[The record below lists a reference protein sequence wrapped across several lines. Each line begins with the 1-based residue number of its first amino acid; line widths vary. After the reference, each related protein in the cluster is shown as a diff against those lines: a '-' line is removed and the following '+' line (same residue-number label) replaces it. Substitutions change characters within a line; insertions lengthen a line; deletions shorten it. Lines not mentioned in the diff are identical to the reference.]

1 MDTSKHSTQPKF
13 SSQLLLQP
21 NRPWTRRTNHSPCLT
36 SQSARTMPLF
46 FLTLQPRP
54 RQDATQ
60 IHTTLHMEATP
71 VLIWKTTASTPSLK
85 VQTRSSWTGRSPSE
99 RSQQL
104 SLNAQRQANQPK
116 IVHMPSRK
124 LDGRER
130 SRPNCVGS
138 GWEAFSARISS
149 RTKDADSLTD
159 KRNFR
164 RKRLSADST
173 SHRYARTSW
182 NTQASALMG
191 PDASS
196 SIQPWTWEKG
206 RAILAWWR
214 TTRDTPQWDCSRR
227 SKVLMYS
234 T

>member
-13 SSQLLLQP
+13 SSQLLPQP
-21 NRPWTRRTNHSPCLT
+21 SHPWERRTNLYPCLT
-36 SQSARTMPLF
+36 WPSASTMLPSF
-46 FLTLQPRP
+46 STLLKHP

-60 IHTTLHMEATP
+60 IHTILQMEATP
-71 VLIWKTTASTPSLK
+71 VLISKTTASTASLLA
-85 VQTRSSWTGRSPSE
+85 QIRSWTSRGPSE
-99 RSQQL
+99 RSSQPL
-104 SLNAQRQANQPK
+104 SLTAQRHAAQPK
-116 IVHMPSRK
+116 TPSRK

-130 SRPNCVGS
+130 SRQNCVGS
-138 GWEAFSARISS
+138 GSEAFSARISS
-149 RTKDADSLTD
+149 RTKDADLLTD

-196 SIQPWTWEKG
+196 NIQPRTWEKG
-206 RAILAWWR
+206 RATLAWLR